1 MLAAWAHPRQPLTIF
16 PINGNPRRVGLGSE
30 SAGLRPERRD
40 AGRALGGPSIP
51 SPALRSAL
59 FTMTVALIVAP
70 QLLGGVFPWAVAIIC
85 ILAGTA
91 GILASGQVEIIS
103 VRRHSATLLD
113 WMMVIVLAWTGL
125 QLIPMPSSLVGLLV
139 PESVDAWRSNAALFG
154 ESPRSLIPMSLDP
167 GATRL
172 EVAKG
177 SAIVAVFLAARTF
190 AASLQRRRVL
200 AAVAASAIAMALV
213 AFAHKLAGATEVFGI
228 YEPVY
233 ASSRLLAPLMNE
245 NHLGGMMAMA
255 FPIAIGLAMDAEVI
269 ERRIGWAVGGALCAL
284 AGILSFSRGGMLAL
298 GVGMTVYT
306 TACAMRLRRH
316 DGSILRGRTVPIL
329 AAGTLAILLI
339 AVTLQGSELA
349 RELGHR
355 HNIAPKFAGAVAAL
369 PLVASHPIAGVGRG
383 AFSAAFVD
391 EQGTDKRFFYP
402 ENLPIQWA
410 SEWGLPIALALL
422 VIVIWSIGRGFRLR
436 RSHAHLGGLAGLI
449 AIGVHQLADFS
460 LELVGLAVVAAA
472 TLGSVA
478 DSVSVR
484 REQPLRQ
491 LCTVTSIISF
501 GAAALAVSLVGGDV
515 FTLEMQSRAAL
526 ERGDNVKAREL
537 ATKGLSLHP
546 SEPIFALTGAEV
558 AVRERDPS
566 AGRWVNRAQS
576 LAPLWSAPHLLAARW
591 LFSLGELDQALI
603 EIREA
608 EALRPGSARTTVC
621 SLLRASEDP
630 AIALR
635 AAPEGSGGAQ
645 FLDRAA
651 LCLPLQ
657 TPAAAHIDE
666 AARARDPNLP
676 GPRNRQARR
685 LNARQRSLE
694 AIDLLR
700 SSPNLDPDGQRILAE
715 AYMQGN
721 DLRAAAETI
730 ASLLSAGDARSSVLR
745 TAASIY
751 MKSGNEDELRRVVA
765 RLRGQ
770 TAGKAKPL
778 ADVEMFV
785 GKLYESQG
793 RYASALRAYE
803 GSHQAHES
811 RKALLAIARVADAM
825 GNRERA
831 ILTYRRLC
839 RFDGGK
845 GTACATA
852 EQLVKSP
859 NSSPGPGSLDGRQT
873 MGNPDETGQ

>member
-1 MLAAWAHPRQPLTIF
+1 M
-16 PINGNPRRVGLGSE
+16 GLGSDSE
-30 SAGLRPERRD
+30 TVRPERRD
-40 AGRALGGPSIP
+40 TGRLRWGPSIAP
-51 SPALRSAL
+51 PVIQTALIP
-59 FTMTVALIVAP
+59 MTVTLIVAP
-70 QLLGGVFPWAVAIIC
+70 QLLGGVFPWAVATIC
-85 ILAGTA
+85 VLAGAA
-91 GILASGQVEIIS
+91 GILASRRIEIIS
-103 VRRHSATLLD
+103 VRRRSATLLD
-113 WMMVIVLAWTGL
+113 WMMVIALAWTAF
-125 QLIPMPSSLVGLLV
+125 QIMPIPAALVGTLV
-139 PESVDAWRSNAALFG
+139 PEAVDAWRSNAPLFG
-154 ESPRSLIPMSLDP
+154 EAARSLIPMSLDP

-177 SAIVAVFLAARTF
+177 SAIVAVFLAARVF
-190 AASLQRRRVL
+190 AASHQRRRVL
-200 AAVAASAIAMALV
+200 QGVAASAIAMALV

-228 YEPVY
+228 YKPVY

-255 FPIAIGLAMDAEVI
+255 SPIAIGLSMDAKAL
-269 ERRIGWAVGGALCAL
+269 ERRIGWAVGAALCAL
-284 AGILSFSRGGMLAL
+284 AGVLSFSRGGILAL
-298 GVGMTVYT
+298 AIGMTVF
-306 TACAMRLRRH
+306 TAVYAIRLKRSN
-316 DGSILRGRTVPIL
+316 GSILRGRTVPVL
-329 AAGTLAILLI
+329 AAGALAIMLI
-339 AVTLQGSELA
+339 AIALQGSDLA

-369 PLVASHPIAGVGRG
+369 PIIAHHPIAGVGRG
-383 AFSAAFVD
+383 AFSAAFVND
-391 EQGTDKRFFYP
+391 QGTNKRFFYP
-402 ENLPIQWA
+402 ENLPVQWA
-410 SEWGLPIALALL
+410 SEWGLPIALTLL
-422 VIVIWSIGRGFRLR
+422 VIVIWSIGRGFRLK
-436 RSHAHLGGLAGLI
+436 RSHAHLGGLCGLI
-449 AIGVHQLADFS
+449 AIGIHQLADFS

-484 REQPLRQ
+484 RGKPLRQ
-491 LCTVTSIISF
+491 LCTVTSILSL
-501 GAAALAVSLVGGDV
+501 GAAALALSLAGGDV

-526 ERGDNVKAREL
+526 EEGDNMKAREL
-537 ATKGLSLHP
+537 AMEGLSLHP

-566 AGRWVNRAQS
+566 AGRWINRAQV

-621 SLLRASEDP
+621 SLLRPSENP

-635 AAPEGSGGAQ
+635 AAPEGPDGAK

-657 TPAAAHIDE
+657 SSAAVQIDE
-666 AARARDPNLP
+666 AARARDASLP
-676 GPRNRQARR
+676 GPRSRQARR
-685 LNARQRSLE
+685 LLAEHRPLE

-700 SSPNLDPDGQRILAE
+700 GFRDLDPDGRRILAE
-715 AYMQGN
+715 AYMQGS

-730 ASLLSAGDARSSVLR
+730 APLLSTGDVPSSVLR

-751 MKSGNEDELRRVVA
+751 VKNGDQDKLQRVVA

-778 ADVEMFV
+778 ADVEMFL

-793 RYASALRAYE
+793 RHALALKAFEDSLRAN
-803 GSHQAHES
+803 ES
-811 RKALLAIARVADAM
+811 RQALLAMARVADAM

-831 ILTYRRLC
+831 LLTYRRLC

-845 GTACATA
+845 GAACASA
-852 EQLVKSP
+852 EELAKP
-859 NSSPGPGSLDGRQT
+859 ANSWP
-873 MGNPDETGQ
+873 

>member
-1 MLAAWAHPRQPLTIF
+1 M
-16 PINGNPRRVGLGSE
+16 GLGSDN
-30 SAGLRPERRD
+30 ARLTPERRD
-40 AGRALGGPSIP
+40 TGRLRWGPSIAP
-51 SPALRSAL
+51 PVIQTALIA
-59 FTMTVALIVAP
+59 MTVTLIVAP
-70 QLLGGVFPWAVAIIC
+70 QLLGGVFPWAVATIC
-85 ILAGTA
+85 VLAGAA
-91 GILASGQVEIIS
+91 GILAGRRIEITS
-103 VRRHSATLLD
+103 VRGRSATLLD
-113 WMMVIVLAWTGL
+113 WMMVIALVWTAV
-125 QLIPMPSSLVGLLV
+125 QLMPIPAALVGILV
-139 PESVDAWRSNAALFG
+139 PESVDAWRSNAPLFG
-154 ESPRSLIPMSLDP
+154 ESPRSFIPMSLDP

-177 SAIVAVFLAARTF
+177 SAIVAVFLAARVF
-190 AASLQRRRVL
+190 AASHQRRRVL
-200 AAVAASAIAMALV
+200 KGVAASAIAMALV

-255 FPIAIGLAMDAEVI
+255 SPIAIGLAMDAEAI

-284 AGILSFSRGGMLAL
+284 AGVLSFSRGGMLAL
-298 GVGMTVYT
+298 AIGTDGVHHGVRD
-306 TACAMRLRRH
+306 APEPGAMARFCEAEQCRSSPQERLRSCSLPSPCKGATSH
-316 DGSILRGRTVPIL
+316 ASW
-329 AAGTLAILLI
+329 AI
-339 AVTLQGSELA
+339 VTTSLQSSPEPWRLCPSS
-349 RELGHR
+349 H
-355 HNIAPKFAGAVAAL
+355 
-369 PLVASHPIAGVGRG
+369 SHPIAGVGRG

-410 SEWGLPIALALL
+410 SEWGLPIALTLL

-484 REQPLRQ
+484 RRQPLRQ
-491 LCTVTSIISF
+491 LCTVTSILSL
-501 GAAALAVSLVGGDV
+501 GAAALALSLAGGDV

-526 ERGDNVKAREL
+526 EQGDNAKAREL
-537 ATKGLSLHP
+537 AMKGLSLHP

-566 AGRWVNRAQS
+566 AGRWINRAQD

-591 LFSLGELDQALI
+591 LFSLGESDQALI

-621 SLLRASEDP
+621 SLLRPSVNP

-635 AAPEGSGGAQ
+635 AAPEGLDGAK

-651 LCLPLQ
+651 LCLPLRSH
-657 TPAAAHIDE
+657 AAVLIDE

-676 GPRNRQARR
+676 GPRSRQARR
-685 LNARQRSLE
+685 LLSERRPLE

-700 SSPNLDPDGQRILAE
+700 HSRDLDPDGQRILAE
-715 AYMQGN
+715 AYMQGS
-721 DLRAAAETI
+721 DLDAAAKTIAPLLRA
-730 ASLLSAGDARSSVLR
+730 GDVPSSVLR

-751 MKSGNEDELRRVVA
+751 VKTGDEDESSTRRRSPA
-765 RLRGQ
+765 RTNWWKGE
-770 TAGKAKPL
+770 TPC
-778 ADVEMFV
+778 
-785 GKLYESQG
+785 G
-793 RYASALRAYE
+793 R
-803 GSHQAHES
+803 
-811 RKALLAIARVADAM
+811 
-825 GNRERA
+825 
-831 ILTYRRLC
+831 
-839 RFDGGK
+839 
-845 GTACATA
+845 
-852 EQLVKSP
+852 
-859 NSSPGPGSLDGRQT
+859 
-873 MGNPDETGQ
+873 